1 MLDADG
7 VEVNFLK
14 QPHMRKR
21 EVQLHK
27 YAAEW
32 FLIYQYK
39 NILNKNMWEMQNRD
53 AEHNTKAKAEEWI
66 LDGPN
71 TSVNV
76 MRTFYVVYNSSRL

>member
-1 MLDADG
+1 MTG
-7 VEVNFLK
+7 
-14 QPHMRKR
+14 R
-21 EVQLHK
+21 ESQHDK
-27 YAAEW
+27 YAAEY

-76 MRTFYVVYNSSRL
+76 MRTFYVIYNPSRL